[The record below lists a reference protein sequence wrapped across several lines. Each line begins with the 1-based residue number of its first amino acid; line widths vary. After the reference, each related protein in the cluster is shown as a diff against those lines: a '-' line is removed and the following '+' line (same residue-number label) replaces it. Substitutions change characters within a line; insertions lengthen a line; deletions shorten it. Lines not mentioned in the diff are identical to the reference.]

1 MCSGSSCVKG
11 IALRH
16 GDTVVACL
24 VLKEDSP
31 AIMTISAL
39 GFGKRT
45 NVDLY
50 RVQSR
55 GGKGII
61 NFKVTPKTGPVI
73 GAKSVLDD
81 EALVLLTSTNKIIRM
96 GVDEIRSVGRAT
108 IGVRLVKLDDGARV
122 VGFDTVNSDADAEGE
137 EAL

>member
-1 MCSGSSCVKG
+1 MGRGATGVKG

-55 GGKGII
+55 GGKGDHQLQ
-61 NFKVTPKTGPVI
+61 GQRRRR
-73 GAKSVLDD
+73 ARSSVPSRCLM
-81 EALVLLTSTNKIIRM
+81 TR
-96 GVDEIRSVGRAT
+96 RSCC
-108 IGVRLVKLDDGARV
+108 
-122 VGFDTVNSDADAEGE
+122 
-137 EAL
+137 

>member
-1 MCSGSSCVKG
+1 MKG

-45 NVDLY
+45 NVDPVSYTHLPAPLSLL
-50 RVQSR
+50 RLLRSGR
-55 GGKGII
+55 GKGRDRGWFHPSCI
-61 NFKVTPKTGPVI
+61 FDKQ
-73 GAKSVLDD
+73 VLGWR
-81 EALVLLTSTNKIIRM
+81 N
-96 GVDEIRSVGRAT
+96 
-108 IGVRLVKLDDGARV
+108 
-122 VGFDTVNSDADAEGE
+122 DAGNG
-137 EAL
+137 LF

>member
-1 MCSGSSCVKG
+1 MVLATADGIAIRFSCRDVRNMGRRATGVKG

-55 GGKGII
+55 GGRDHQLQGHAED
-61 NFKVTPKTGPVI
+61 GPGHRCQV
-73 GAKSVLDD
+73 GA
-81 EALVLLTSTNKIIRM
+81 
-96 GVDEIRSVGRAT
+96 
-108 IGVRLVKLDDGARV
+108 
-122 VGFDTVNSDADAEGE
+122 
-137 EAL
+137 

>member
-1 MCSGSSCVKG
+1 MGRGATGVKG

-61 NFKVTPKTGPVI
+61 NFKVTPRR
-73 GAKSVLDD
+73 ARSSVPSRCLM
-81 EALVLLTSTNKIIRM
+81 TR
-96 GVDEIRSVGRAT
+96 RSCC
-108 IGVRLVKLDDGARV
+108 
-122 VGFDTVNSDADAEGE
+122 
-137 EAL
+137 